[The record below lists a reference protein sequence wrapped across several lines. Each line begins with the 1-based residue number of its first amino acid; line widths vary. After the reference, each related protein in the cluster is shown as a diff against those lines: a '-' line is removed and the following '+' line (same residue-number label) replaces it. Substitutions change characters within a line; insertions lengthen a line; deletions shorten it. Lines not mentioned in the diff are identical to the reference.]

1 MVAQL
6 SLIFGSAVFVFLMFQ
21 LYDRID
27 EKKHEILKLIILF
40 FNITFMLFIP
50 LFMLDLN
57 VSDIMY
63 KLYLLFYKLFWTYV
77 IAVFVLGVLRATGLM
92 LPKESK
98 K

>member
-1 MVAQL
+1 MAEL
-6 SLIFGSAVFVFLMFQ
+6 SLIFGSAVIVFLMWQ

-27 EKKHEILKLIILF
+27 EEKHEILKLLVMF

-50 LFMLDLN
+50 LFMMSLD
-57 VSDIMY
+57 VETIVY

-77 IAVFVLGVLRATGLM
+77 ISVIVVGVLRATGMM

>member
-1 MVAQL
+1 MAEL
-6 SLIFGSAVFVFLMFQ
+6 SLIFGSAVIVFLMWQ

-27 EKKHEILKLIILF
+27 EEKHEILKVLVMF

-50 LFMLDLN
+50 LFMMSLD
-57 VSDIMY
+57 VETIVY
-63 KLYLLFYKLFWTYV
+63 KLYLLFYRLFWTYV
-77 IAVFVLGVLRATGLM
+77 ISVIVVGVLRATGMM

>member
-1 MVAQL
+1 MAEL
-6 SLIFGSAVFVFLMFQ
+6 SLIFGSAVIVFLMWQ

-27 EKKHEILKLIILF
+27 EEKHEILKVLVMF

-50 LFMLDLN
+50 LFMMSLD
-57 VSDIMY
+57 VEIIVY
-63 KLYLLFYKLFWTYV
+63 KLYLLFYRLFWTYV
-77 IAVFVLGVLRATGLM
+77 ISVIVVGVLRATGMM

>member
-1 MVAQL
+1 MAEL
-6 SLIFGSAVFVFLMFQ
+6 SLIFGSAVIVFLMWQ

-27 EKKHEILKLIILF
+27 EEKHEILKVFVMF

-50 LFMLDLN
+50 LFMMSLD
-57 VSDIMY
+57 VETIVY
-63 KLYLLFYKLFWTYV
+63 KLYLLFYRLFWTYV
-77 IAVFVLGVLRATGLM
+77 ISVIVVGVLRATGMM